1 MRIRFGQTRSRVVT
15 ALSFSALGAVGIAA
29 AEAGSEAQTLKIDPQ
44 HSNVGFQVRHIFT
57 KVSGRFREFEGS
69 LRFDDK
75 NPAISSVEVTIKT
88 ASIDTNVE
96 ARDKDLRSPRFFEVE
111 KHPTISFKSTAV
123 QPIDEKKAK
132 IKGILTM
139 HGVSKEVTLDAEYLG
154 KLKDPW
160 GNLRYGFHAEASV
173 DRRDFGLTWNEALEA
188 GAVLVGEQV
197 DILLDVE
204 GIPAK

>member
-1 MRIRFGQTRSRVVT
+1 MQTRISRSRRRVVT
-15 ALSFSALGAVGIAA
+15 ALSLSALWAGGIAV
-29 AEAGSEAQTLKIDPQ
+29 AEAGGEAQTLKIDPQ

-69 LRFDDK
+69 LRFDEK
-75 NPAISSVEVTIKT
+75 NPAASSVEVTIKT

-111 KHPTISFKSTAV
+111 KYPTITFKSTAV
-123 QPIDEKKAK
+123 QPIDQKKAK
-132 IKGILTM
+132 IKGILSM

-160 GNLRYGFHAEASV
+160 GNVRYGFHAETSI
-173 DRRDFGLTWNEALEA
+173 DRREFGLTWNEALEA

>member
-1 MRIRFGQTRSRVVT
+1 MQTRISRSRRRVVT
-15 ALSFSALGAVGIAA
+15 ALSLSALWAGGIAV

-57 KVSGRFREFEGS
+57 KVSGRLREFEGS
-69 LRFDDK
+69 LRFDEK
-75 NPAISSVEVTIKT
+75 NPAASSVEVAIKT

-111 KHPTISFKSTAV
+111 KYPTITFKSTAV

-160 GNLRYGFHAEASV
+160 GNVRYGFHAETSI
-173 DRRDFGLTWNEALEA
+173 DRREFGLTWNEALEA